1 MDPKKVMMTFL
12 KSMKIVCTYISSELA
27 TKLNSK
33 ITFMS
38 MSNMTQSIIY
48 QKDTSNAYVIK
59 ESRAYFFIV
68 LLNYAEMRHGPIF
81 RIMKEPIG
89 MLKYKRI

>member
-1 MDPKKVMMTFL
+1 MTFL
-12 KSMKIVCTYISSELA
+12 MSIKIVCTYISSELT

-33 ITFMS
+33 IIFMS
-38 MSNMTQSIIY
+38 MYNMTQSVLY
-48 QKDTSNAYVIK
+48 QKNTSNAYVIK

-68 LLNYAEMRHGPIF
+68 LLNYAEMRDGPLF

-89 MLKYKRI
+89 M